1 MSEKKAFSGWA
12 PMLAS
17 DLVKEFEGCS
27 LTAYKCPVGIWTIG
41 YGHTGD
47 VKAGDVINAHQADTI
62 LAVDLEAVALQLRQW
77 VKVPVTRGQYK
88 AILSFALNVGA
99 KACRESTLL
108 RKLNAGDESG
118 AAAEFSRW
126 VFAAGKKLP
135 GLVKRRSCEA
145 EVFSNE

>member
-1 MSEKKAFSGWA
+1 MSEKKAFSEWA

-27 LTAYKCPVGIWTIG
+27 LTAYKCPAGIWTIG

-47 VKAGDVINAHQADTI
+47 VKASDTINTHQADII
-62 LAVDLEAVALQLRQW
+62 LAADLEAVALQLRQW
-77 VKVPVTRGQYK
+77 VKVPVTRGQFK
-88 AILSFALNVGA
+88 AILSFAFNLGA

-118 AAAEFSRW
+118 AGAEFSRW

-135 GLVKRRSCEA
+135 GLVKRRAREA
-145 EVFSNE
+145 EVFNE